1 MKGNM
6 QVSQILSLSLDSLK
20 SNRLRTILTI
30 LGVVVGIFSIIV
42 IMTVIT
48 MLQNTIESGVSFLN
62 KNTFQIQKYP
72 VIHTGGPGSWRK
84 YRNRKDITLDD
95 FYRFEQKMKQ
105 AKYVGGEQSMHGK
118 IVKFGSK
125 ETNPNISVVG
135 VTMGAFRTHAVTVTD
150 GREINESD
158 VQHSNDVCVLGDDVT
173 QKLFT
178 NINPVGLTVRVD
190 GYPLKVIG
198 ILEKQPEF
206 FGQTMDNYIIMPITT
221 FQSFYGRRARSVD
234 VSVQSYGKEDYN
246 SAMDA
251 ATGYMRTIRK
261 VPAGEDNDFDIFS
274 NESLVGQI
282 NDITSGVRIGAV
294 VVSIIALLAAGVGIM
309 NIMLVSVTERT
320 REIGIRKAVGARKIN
335 ILAQFLIEAIVLCL
349 LGGFIGIALGIGVGN
364 FAGSFLNAES
374 AIPVDWVLIGLG
386 LCVFVGV
393 VFGTYPAYKASNL
406 DPIEALRYE

>member
-1 MKGNM
+1 M
-6 QVSQILSLSLDSLK
+6 QISQTLSLSFDSLK
-20 SNRLRTILTI
+20 SNRLRTVLTV

-62 KNTFQIQKYP
+62 KNTFQIQKFP
-72 VIHTGGPGSWRK
+72 VIHSGGPGSWEK

-95 FYRFEQKMKQ
+95 FYRFEQMMKQ
-105 AKYVGGEQSMHGK
+105 AKYVGAQQSMYGK
-118 IVKFGSK
+118 VVKFGSK
-125 ETNPNISVVG
+125 ETNPNISIIG
-135 VTMGAFRTHAVTVTD
+135 VTMGAFRTSAITVRE

-158 VQHSNDVCVLGDDVT
+158 VQLSNNVCVLGDDVN

-178 NINPVGLTVRVD
+178 NINPIGLTVRVD
-190 GYPLKVIG
+190 GFPTKVIG

-206 FGQTMDNYIIMPITT
+206 FGQSMDNYIIMPITS
-221 FQSFYGRRARSVD
+221 FQSMYGRRARSVEI
-234 VSVQSYGKEDYN
+234 SVQSYGKEDYY

-251 ATGYMRTIRK
+251 ATGYLRTIRK
-261 VPAGEDNDFDIFS
+261 VPAGEDDDFDIFS

-282 NDITSGVRIGAV
+282 NDITSGVRIGAIV
-294 VVSIIALLAAGVGIM
+294 ISIIALLAAGVGIM

-320 REIGIRKAVGARKIN
+320 REIGIRKAVGARRIN
-335 ILAQFLIEAIVLCL
+335 ILSQFLIEAVVLCL
-349 LGGFIGIALGIGVGN
+349 IGGFIGIALGIGVGN
-364 FAGSFLNAES
+364 LVGGFLNAET
-374 AIPVDWVLIGLG
+374 AIPVDWILIGLG

-393 VFGTYPAYKASNL
+393 LFGTYPAYKASNL